1 MVLPLNDL
9 AIGVRH
15 PKTTRNYREIVDRIL
30 SAVLPGTSG
39 RQRQRGPE
47 VGGEEGDRV
56 SVRSY
61 RSSVG
66 GLVSLV
72 QPGSTPDGPDRPGTP
87 FTRTRRE
94 AGRVPGSMRA
104 QPLAPT

>member
-1 MVLPLNDL
+1 LNDL

-56 SVRSY
+56 
-61 RSSVG
+61 
-66 GLVSLV
+66 
-72 QPGSTPDGPDRPGTP
+72 
-87 FTRTRRE
+87 
-94 AGRVPGSMRA
+94 
-104 QPLAPT
+104 